1 MSAKR
6 LFEITKDATIPISV
20 GLLIA
25 LVLGV
30 WALAYR
36 VFSWEQRLDAFEQNL
51 GVVWS
56 YPMEKQTW
64 REVERLNPG
73 FKIPDVVMIREEN
86 NSLRN

>member
-36 VFSWEQRLDAFEQNL
+36 VAQWEQALEHFEHHL
-51 GVVWS
+51 GIAWS
-56 YPMEKQTW
+56 VHMEKQVW
-64 REVERLNPG
+64 REAEHLNPG
-73 FKIPDVVMIREEN
+73 FKTPNVVMIQEEN
-86 NSLRN
+86 SAAQN